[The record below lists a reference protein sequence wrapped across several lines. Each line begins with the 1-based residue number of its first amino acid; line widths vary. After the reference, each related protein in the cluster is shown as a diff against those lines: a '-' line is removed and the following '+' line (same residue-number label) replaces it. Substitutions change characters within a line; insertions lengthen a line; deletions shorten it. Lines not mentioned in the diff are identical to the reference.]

1 MNGAAVVG
9 TVPETGAPSAADPR
23 RGVLEVNDVVVE
35 FDTDGGRITAVDGVS
50 LHLATGETLGLVGE
64 SGCGKSTLARAIM
77 QLVPMQ
83 RGSVRLEDTDLGTLP
98 RRELRRMRHRIQ
110 MVFQDPRG
118 SLDPRMSV
126 STLIG
131 EPLRVHSIGDRTSR
145 ARAVA
150 EAMELVGLPTAV
162 ADRLPSELSG
172 GQQQRVGIARAIVT
186 DPAVLVCDEP
196 VSALDVS
203 IQAQIINVLDELRDE
218 LDLAMLF
225 IAHDLSV
232 VRHLSDRVAVMYLG
246 QIVETGTA
254 SEVFSEPRHPIHAG
268 THHVGAPSRRRE
280 RGPAAD
286 RPPPSSRRVAQPPR
300 PAVGMP
306 LPHPLPVRRRR
317 VRRHRAAARG
327 GGPGRWPPF
336 GEVPPLARHRRP
348 VRGPTVLQQSG
359 ASTMSDR
366 TAVSTDGAP
375 TPTGPFSQAIRV
387 GNLVFTAGQA
397 GRNRDT
403 GQMGDI
409 GEQADWALRNI
420 TAILEAAGA
429 SMADVVKTTVF
440 LKEGTPTGPLNEQWV
455 KHFPEPLPARSSLF
469 VARLK
474 NPEMLVEIEAVAIV

>member
-150 EAMELVGLPTAV
+150 EAMELVGLPAAV

-254 SEVFSEPRHPIHAG
+254 SEVFSEPRHPYTQGLITSVPRADAESAARLQTARRLVLG
-268 THHVGAPSRRRE
+268 ELPSLLDPPSGCRYRTRCPYADDE
-280 RGPAAD
+280 CAATE
-286 RPPPSSRRVAQPPR
+286 PPPEAVDHTDGLHSVRCHHWRDIAARSGAQP
-300 PAVGMP
+300 
-306 LPHPLPVRRRR
+306 
-317 VRRHRAAARG
+317 
-327 GGPGRWPPF
+327 
-336 GEVPPLARHRRP
+336 
-348 VRGPTVLQQSG
+348 S
-359 ASTMSDR
+359 SN
-366 TAVSTDGAP
+366 
-375 TPTGPFSQAIRV
+375 SQ
-387 GNLVFTAGQA
+387 
-397 GRNRDT
+397 
-403 GQMGDI
+403 
-409 GEQADWALRNI
+409 EQA
-420 TAILEAAGA
+420 
-429 SMADVVKTTVF
+429 
-440 LKEGTPTGPLNEQWV
+440 Q
-455 KHFPEPLPARSSLF
+455 
-469 VARLK
+469 
-474 NPEMLVEIEAVAIV
+474 

>member
-1 MNGAAVVG
+1 MTGAAVAAVAD
-9 TVPETGAPSAADPR
+9 TGRAHGAD
-23 RGVLEVNDVVVE
+23 GDGDVLEVDDVVVQ

-50 LHLATGETLGLVGE
+50 MHLSTGETLGLVGE

-77 QLVPMQ
+77 QLVVTQ
-83 RGSVRLEDTDLGTLP
+83 RGSVRLEGIDLGSLP

-131 EPLRVHSIGDRTSR
+131 EPLRVHGFGDRAGR

-150 EAMELVGLPTAV
+150 EAMELVGLPEAV

-218 LDLAMLF
+218 LSLAMVF

-254 SEVFSEPRHPIHAG
+254 SEVFSEPRHPYTQGLISSVPRADADSAARLQTARRLVLG
-268 THHVGAPSRRRE
+268 ELPSLLSPPSGCRYRTRCPYSTE
-280 RGPAAD
+280 VCAAVE
-286 RPPPSSRRVAQPPR
+286 PPPEAVDQTHGHHWLRCHHWRGIAERSEPEPSSN
-300 PAVGMP
+300 
-306 LPHPLPVRRRR
+306 
-317 VRRHRAAARG
+317 
-327 GGPGRWPPF
+327 
-336 GEVPPLARHRRP
+336 
-348 VRGPTVLQQSG
+348 
-359 ASTMSDR
+359 
-366 TAVSTDGAP
+366 
-375 TPTGPFSQAIRV
+375 SQ
-387 GNLVFTAGQA
+387 
-397 GRNRDT
+397 
-403 GQMGDI
+403 
-409 GEQADWALRNI
+409 EQA
-420 TAILEAAGA
+420 
-429 SMADVVKTTVF
+429 
-440 LKEGTPTGPLNEQWV
+440 P
-455 KHFPEPLPARSSLF
+455 
-469 VARLK
+469 
-474 NPEMLVEIEAVAIV
+474 

>member
-1 MNGAAVVG
+1 MSDAAVVG
-9 TVPETGAPSAADPR
+9 ATLETGSPEPEAATEP
-23 RGVLEVNDVVVE
+23 RGVLEVDDVAVE

-50 LHLATGETLGLVGE
+50 LHLATGETVGLVGE
-64 SGCGKSTLARAIM
+64 SGCGKSTLARAIL

-83 RGSVRLEDTDLGTLP
+83 RGSVRLEGTDLGALP

-131 EPLRVHSIGDRTSR
+131 EPLRVHGIGDRASR

-254 SEVFSEPRHPIHAG
+254 SEVFTEPRHPYTQGLITSVPRADAESAARLQTARRLVLG
-268 THHVGAPSRRRE
+268 ELPSLLDPPSGCRYRTRCPYADDE
-280 RGPAAD
+280 CAATE
-286 RPPPSSRRVAQPPR
+286 PPPEAVDRTDGLHSLRCHHWRDIAARSGAQP
-300 PAVGMP
+300 
-306 LPHPLPVRRRR
+306 
-317 VRRHRAAARG
+317 
-327 GGPGRWPPF
+327 
-336 GEVPPLARHRRP
+336 
-348 VRGPTVLQQSG
+348 S
-359 ASTMSDR
+359 SN
-366 TAVSTDGAP
+366 
-375 TPTGPFSQAIRV
+375 SQ
-387 GNLVFTAGQA
+387 
-397 GRNRDT
+397 
-403 GQMGDI
+403 
-409 GEQADWALRNI
+409 EQA
-420 TAILEAAGA
+420 
-429 SMADVVKTTVF
+429 
-440 LKEGTPTGPLNEQWV
+440 Q
-455 KHFPEPLPARSSLF
+455 
-469 VARLK
+469 
-474 NPEMLVEIEAVAIV
+474 

>member
-1 MNGAAVVG
+1 MPTTLGTGSADAANPAQ
-9 TVPETGAPSAADPR
+9 T
-23 RGVLEVNDVVVE
+23 VLEVDDVVVN
-35 FDTDGGRITAVDGVS
+35 FDTEGGRITAVDGVS
-50 LHLATGETLGLVGE
+50 LQLATGETLGLVGE

-77 QLVPMQ
+77 QLVSMT
-83 RGSVRLEDTDLGTLP
+83 RGTVRLEGTDLGSLS

-118 SLDPRMSV
+118 SLDPRMNV

-131 EPLRVHSIGDRTSR
+131 EPLRVHAIGDRASR

-150 EAMELVGLPTAV
+150 EAMELVGLPAAV

-246 QIVETGTA
+246 QLVETGTA
-254 SEVFSEPRHPIHAG
+254 SEVFSAPRHPYTQGLISSVPRADAESAARLQTARRLVLG
-268 THHVGAPSRRRE
+268 ELPSLLDPPSGCRYRTRCPYADDECAARE
-280 RGPAAD
+280 
-286 RPPPSSRRVAQPPR
+286 PPPEWVEASDGRHSLRCPPLAQ
-300 PAVGMP
+300 
-306 LPHPLPVRRRR
+306 HRRR
-317 VRRHRAAARG
+317 V
-327 GGPGRWPPF
+327 
-336 GEVPPLARHRRP
+336 
-348 VRGPTVLQQSG
+348 PTVRYQSG
-359 ASTMSDR
+359 ASPMSDR
-366 TAVSTDGAP
+366 TAISTDGAP

-420 TAILEAAGA
+420 SNILAAAGA
-429 SMADVVKTTVF
+429 SMADVVKTTVY

-455 KHFPEPLPARSSLF
+455 KHFPEPLPARSSVF

-474 NPEMLVEIEAVAIV
+474 NPEMLIEVEAVAIV